1 MDDHFH
7 NTGFCCLVL
16 MIVIFMFFSIA
27 SLGSVKI
34 CTHFSLFLLFHWG
47 LCYWCCR
54 KEWFLPF
61 PLLLLLSVVLF
72 CLLLSNLPSNHL
84 HLCMGVI
91 VLLGCIAVKCGE
103 ECFACRNASV
113 PHVST
118 VSSPL
123 PHPWDSGRTIWTP
136 DILGLL
142 CASVTVM

>member
-1 MDDHFH
+1 
-7 NTGFCCLVL
+7 
-16 MIVIFMFFSIA
+16 MISSIPFTVA
-27 SLGSVKI
+27 FISGPFLSSAEQSALKPLTSL
-34 CTHFSLFLLFHWG
+34 H
-47 LCYWCCR
+47 
-54 KEWFLPF
+54 
-61 PLLLLLSVVLF
+61 
-72 CLLLSNLPSNHL
+72 
-84 HLCMGVI
+84 
-91 VLLGCIAVKCGE
+91 GCIAVKCGE